1 MEVSLTSPAEPGL
14 RIESPSRLFRVSRR
28 PNIPPPDSARLLRD
42 PEGGLRHST
51 CVPSGGTRRPRDW
64 RLEAASGTQGDV
76 RKYASVC
83 NFYPPSGGCTSYK
96 SMYINILGLILFWS

>member
-1 MEVSLTSPAEPGL
+1 MEVRLTPPTASRP
-14 RIESPSRLFRVSRR
+14 RIESASRLFRVSRR
-28 PNIPPPDSARLLRD
+28 PNRPPPGSARLLRD

-83 NFYPPSGGCTSYK
+83 NFYPASGGCTSYK
-96 SMYINILGLILFWS
+96 SMYINILELSSFWS

>member
-1 MEVSLTSPAEPGL
+1 MEVSLTSPAEPPRGSFEFRDGRTSLPRILLDYYAIL
-14 RIESPSRLFRVSRR
+14 RAAWAFHLRAIRLYQT
-28 PNIPPPDSARLLRD
+28 A
-42 PEGGLRHST
+42 T
-51 CVPSGGTRRPRDW
+51 DW

-96 SMYINILGLILFWS
+96 SMYINILELSSFWS